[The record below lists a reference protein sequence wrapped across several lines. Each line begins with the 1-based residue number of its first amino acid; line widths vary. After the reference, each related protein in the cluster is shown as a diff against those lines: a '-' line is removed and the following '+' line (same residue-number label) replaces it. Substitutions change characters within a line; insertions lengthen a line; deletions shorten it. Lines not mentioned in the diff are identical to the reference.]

1 MIASGRPPSFGASL
15 WVLSAVV
22 AGVALGVALVTSSV
36 LVAVWILGAWAVL
49 AIFLGHR
56 LIGLWVRHPQ
66 LRRARRQL
74 QAEGNLEMMSLVGET
89 ADGLVEVVVDCCVE
103 ADIKGHG
110 LFIQIDEGDV
120 MAAHWADLGFSTER
134 TVAMPWG
141 EVRLMVRRW
150 DARRRPHILSPEPQA

>member
-1 MIASGRPPSFGASL
+1 MIASGRPPSFGAAL
-15 WVLSAVV
+15 WALSAVV
-22 AGVALGVALVTSSV
+22 AGAALGVALVVSR
-36 LVAVWILGAWAVL
+36 LAVAVWILAAWAVL
-49 AIFLGHR
+49 AVFLGHR
-56 LIGLWVRHPQ
+56 LIELWVRHPE

-74 QAEGNLEMMSLVGET
+74 QAEGNLELLSMVGET

-110 LFIQIDEGDV
+110 LFIQIDEGYV

-134 TVAMPWG
+134 TAAMPWG
-141 EVRLMVRRW
+141 EVRLIVRRW